1 MRCALILAMF
11 AASLVHAA
19 WSDYEEVRNLELDA
33 AGLQSLRIDA
43 GAGTLEVVGVAGA
56 DSVQVKATVAVP
68 ESDAEQAKQAIASDM
83 VLTLVERG
91 SHAVLTSRFE
101 SGWRLRGDSPV
112 IHLEIRVPASLT
124 LDVAD
129 SSGSITIS
137 GVHSDISVDDSSGSI
152 RMHDV
157 GGTVRIDDGSGS
169 VSVSDAH
176 GDLHITDGS
185 GSIDVRNVTGS
196 VIVDDGSGSVSI
208 SDVGGDLIVED
219 DGSGSLRYSNIAGRV
234 ENGSR

>member
-11 AASLVHAA
+11 AASLAQAA

-33 AGLQSLRIDA
+33 AGLQSIRIDA
-43 GAGTLEVVGVAGA
+43 GAGSLEVIGVAGA
-56 DSVQVKATVAVP
+56 HAIQVKATVSVP
-68 ESDAEQAKQAIASDM
+68 ESDADEAKQAIASDM
-83 VLTLVERG
+83 TLTLEERG
-91 SHAVLTSRFE
+91 SQAVLTSRFE

-112 IHLEIRVPASLT
+112 VHLEVRLPASLA
-124 LDVAD
+124 LDVTD

-152 RMHDV
+152 RMRDV
-157 GGTVRIDDGSGS
+157 GGAVRIDDGSGS
-169 VSVSDAH
+169 VSVTDAH

-185 GSIDVRNVTGS
+185 GSIDVRNVMGS
-196 VIVDDGSGSVSI
+196 VVVDDGSGSVSI
-208 SDVGGDLIVED
+208 SDVGGDLIVKD
-219 DGSGSLRYSNIAGRV
+219 DGSGALRYSNIAGRV